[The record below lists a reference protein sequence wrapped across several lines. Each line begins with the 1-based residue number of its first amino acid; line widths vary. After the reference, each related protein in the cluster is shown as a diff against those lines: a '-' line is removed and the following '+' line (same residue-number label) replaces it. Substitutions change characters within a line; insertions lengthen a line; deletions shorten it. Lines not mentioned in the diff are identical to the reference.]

1 HCKRELIH
9 AIWMLLLD
17 DEFIEAYRNG
27 IVVRCYDGVLCCIY
41 PRIFTYSADYPEKI
55 LLVTI
60 CDNGSSPCPRCCV
73 PRALFGRLG
82 FVSDILSRLSQ
93 ACNYLQNKIRSA
105 RHAIYQCGKA
115 IKSVTIEQIL
125 KEHSLVPTLVS
136 SAL

>member
-1 HCKRELIH
+1 MSSLRLTETELLSGVTMGYSTISTLESLH
-9 AIWMLLLD
+9 ILQIIRRSEHTRIYTLYELNLLN
-17 DEFIEAYRNG
+17 R
-27 IVVRCYDGVLCCIY
+27 
-41 PRIFTYSADYPEKI
+41 I
-55 LLVTI
+55 LLATI
-60 CDNGSSPCPRCCV
+60 HDNGSSPCPRCCV

-93 ACNYLQNKIRSA
+93 ARNYLQNKIRSA

-115 IKSVTIEQIL
+115 IKSVTIERIL